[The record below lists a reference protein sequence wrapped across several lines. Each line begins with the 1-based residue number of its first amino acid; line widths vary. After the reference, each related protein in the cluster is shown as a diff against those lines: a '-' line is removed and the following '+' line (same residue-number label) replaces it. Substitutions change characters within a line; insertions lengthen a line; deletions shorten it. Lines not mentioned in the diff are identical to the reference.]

1 MNRQQKYPDT
11 NTFHFYN
18 ANPKNKYTNDCVI
31 RAISTALEQSWEQT
45 IKELTE
51 LGIKYGYVYD
61 DTKCYERYL
70 KSKGWVK
77 HKQPRKNDNT
87 KYTGKEFC
95 KILDEDILAVGK
107 SVIAHIGGHHIVCI
121 KETEDYGFHKIYDT
135 WDSTDGCIGNFWIY
149 ERIKQA

>member
-11 NTFHFYN
+11 YTFHFYN
-18 ANPKNKYTNDCVI
+18 ANPKNKYTGDCVI

-51 LGIKYGYVYD
+51 LGIKYGYVYN

-77 HKQPRKNDNT
+77 HKQPRKDDNT

-95 KILDEDILAVGK
+95 NYLYEYSDCSYNPYIQGN
-107 SVIAHIGGHHIVCI
+107 VIAHIGGHHIITYVEEKRRKYRC
-121 KETEDYGFHKIYDT
+121 YDT
-135 WDSTDGCIGNFWIY
+135 WDSTDGCIGNYWVQI
-149 ERIKQA
+149 